1 MGCDKED
8 ADPASVCLQD
18 AGKGDTERV
27 NGQESLCPQ
36 ALFAAPEH
44 VQPMCPG
51 LTQTPSTPLL
61 RVYERGSLTVLLW
74 PQRDHSK
81 SCRR

>member
-1 MGCDKED
+1 MGCDKEA

-61 RVYERGSLTVLLW
+61 MVYERGSLTVLLW